1 MKKGNIIASV
11 LILSIMLMGAGY
23 AYWTDSAKVT
33 NTVNSGNMNV
43 EFVNVSE
50 ICPSIHIPVIGNLE
64 IGSNYVKSSINLDD
78 PKTITVT
85 VDNLYPG
92 TGVLY
97 AAKFENK
104 GTIPAVIESVEVNF
118 TEDNELLKNNLIVLG
133 GFVQMRPYKI
143 FGRIVY
149 EPVGGGVFPEV
160 IHRHP
165 IEYGPCNLKDLEA
178 NLNKMLKGKTLKP
191 GDYVL
196 FDIPE
201 EYKNGIADILNYE
214 GIEGY
219 NPDENNC
226 IIMGLPKTKSDQNNL
241 KKQSIQFQIKL
252 NFKQFNA

>member
-50 ICPSIHIPVIGNLE
+50 TCPLIHLPNIGNLE
-64 IGSNYVKSSINLDD
+64 KDSDYVESSINLDD
-78 PKTITVT
+78 SKTITVT

-118 TEDNELLKNNLIVLG
+118 TEDNELLKDNLIVLG
-133 GFVQMRPYKI
+133 GFVQIRPSKCE
-143 FGRIVY
+143 IVDS
-149 EPVGGGVFPEV
+149 GAFPT
-160 IHRHP
+160 ITHLSP
-165 IEYGPCNLKDLEA
+165 IEFGPCNLKDLET
-178 NLNKMLKGKTLKP
+178 NLNNMLKGKRLEP

-196 FDIPE
+196 FDIPKKD
-201 EYKNGIADILNYE
+201 KNDIAAILDAE
-214 GIEGY
+214 GIDGY
-219 NPDENNC
+219 KPEENNC
-226 IIMGLPKTKSDQNNL
+226 IIMGLPKTKGDQNNL
-241 KKQSIQFQIKL
+241 KNQHIQFQIKL

>member
-1 MKKGNIIASV
+1 MKKSKIIASI

-23 AYWTDSAKVT
+23 AIWTDSAKIT

-43 EFVNVSE
+43 EFVSTSE
-50 ICPSIHIPVIGNLE
+50 TCPLIHLPNIGNLE
-64 IGSNYVKSSINLDD
+64 IGSDYVESSINLDE

-104 GTIPAVIESVEVNF
+104 GTIPAVIENVEVNF
-118 TEDNELLKNNLIVLG
+118 TEDNELLKDNLIVLG
-133 GFVQMRPYKI
+133 GFVQIRPSDKCKI
-143 FGRIVY
+143 
-149 EPVGGGVFPEV
+149 VGHGAFPT
-160 IHRHP
+160 IAHLFP

-178 NLNKMLKGKTLKP
+178 NLNKMLKGKRLEP

-196 FDIPE
+196 FDIPDE
-201 EYKNGIADILNYE
+201 DKDGIAAILGDN

-219 NPDENNC
+219 NPKENNC
-226 IIMGLPKTKSDQNNL
+226 IIMGLPKTKGDQNNL
-241 KKQSIQFQIKL
+241 KNQHIQFQIKL